1 MPFWIYVFLL
11 CSTYTMYLENRHS
24 NLKPLLHFWDKPY
37 VAMIFLKYCGIQAV
51 TVLVGMFASTLVPE
65 LNLQPSFC
73 VTFVMMLVPRAVL
86 AL

>member
-11 CSTYTMYLENRHS
+11 CSTYTMYLENRHP

-37 VAMIFLKYCGIQAV
+37 VVMILLKYCGIQAV
-51 TVLVGMFASTLVPE
+51 TVLVGIFASILVPE
-65 LNLQPSFC
+65 LNLQPYFC
-73 VTFVMMLVPRAVL
+73 VIFAVILVPGVVL